1 MGNEARPYVG
11 KDSLLYQIYKDKID
25 EKTGVPDC
33 FMSIRRASVFAGMG
47 EAQVR
52 RQVAAGLL
60 PVRKRGTRLD
70 VNPADVV
77 RLNTDGQGRRLLV
90 NCRTGERRPYRR
102 NAAAQVPLREQASK
116 ALRRYPEW
124 LQAAD
129 EFAAYAERHG
139 GPTRPRWNKAA
150 SSMASMPGD
159 RTGHAAQILADMPAS
174 LRQKTIWA
182 RSIYAVVFRRRLVV
196 NERLGLTAES
206 FLRIYL
212 WGSQPVSLEEAA
224 LALGIS
230 PASAKR
236 YYLRI
241 RDEVAMEAARRG
253 LG

>member
-33 FMSIRRASVFAGMG
+33 FMSIRRASAFAGIG
-47 EAQVR
+47 EAQLH

-70 VNPADVV
+70 VNPKDVV
-77 RLNTDGQGRRLLV
+77 RLNTDEKGQRVLV
-90 NCRTGERRPYRR
+90 DIRTGARRPYRR
-102 NAAAQVPLREQASK
+102 RAEAQPPLREQASK

-182 RSIYAVVFRRRLVV
+182 RAVYAVVFHRRLVV

-212 WGSQPVSLEEAA
+212 WGSRPVSLEEAA